1 MRKNLVRDV
10 KASKD
15 KLFLIKRL
23 WARHKLASWHL
34 VQVDAEETSWQKAR
48 TEGVYHVLYY
58 VRCFADSK
66 KKKVRDCAYWPEIH
80 EFKRDGETMGPIVPT
95 KPSKVEHLL
104 STKSHRFM
112 WYQDSINLF
121 DAMIVGPF
129 DFEDGFHVPKSA
141 WNALMKDAEESQIYV
156 GAVNRIVPLD
166 KPDREDKDVQGGV
179 RSHLAFRWNIFQ
191 GTD

>member
-112 WYQDSINLF
+112 WHQDTINLF
-121 DAMIVGPF
+121 DTMIVGPF
-129 DFEDGFHVPKSA
+129 DFDDGF
-141 WNALMKDAEESQIYV
+141 
-156 GAVNRIVPLD
+156 
-166 KPDREDKDVQGGV
+166 
-179 RSHLAFRWNIFQ
+179 
-191 GTD
+191 